1 MDKYICIHGHFY
13 QPPRENA
20 WLEIIE
26 VQESAAPFHDW
37 NERITEECYGPNAH
51 ARILNEKGRIIDITN
66 NYEKISFNMGPTLLS
81 WMELNRPEA
90 YESIIQ
96 ADKIGQ
102 KRFGGHGPAIAQVF
116 NHLIMPL
123 ASKRDKD
130 TQIIWGL
137 YDFEKRFNRASEGI
151 WLAETAVDMDT
162 LESLADNGVKYTI
175 LAPNQAKRFRGSG
188 DWQNGIN
195 PNQPYVV
202 KLKGNREMALFF
214 YNGEVSQQVAFSG
227 LLNDGRLFAEKLM
240 EGFNAPEGITEL
252 LHIATDG
259 ESYGHHHR
267 QGEMAL
273 AYCLHQLE
281 MEPKVRLTN
290 YGEYLAI
297 NPPTM
302 EVEIHQNSSWSCAHG
317 VERWRSNCGCHTGG
331 EESWNQEWRAP
342 LRTAL
347 DYLKEELDK
356 LYEFEMK
363 SIHPKPWELRNAFIE
378 VVFQCENRD
387 YEPFLEKYLPKLAHE
402 QRTHAIRLLE
412 MQRNSMLMY
421 TSCGWF
427 FNDVSGIET
436 IQILQYA
443 DRAIQLA
450 ERESDLDLHTKFLT
464 ILREG
469 KSNITSQG
477 TIEDIYLNYVS
488 PKRMTLSKVGM
499 HYAVH
504 VLFSEN
510 PNALQVFNYIIETE
524 DFVRVNAGQQVLC
537 LGRVVVKSKITLSV
551 KYLSF
556 AVVYI
561 GNHHLVGGTSNDYDK
576 DNFDVLTERLK
587 TNFQN
592 SRLASVIYDI
602 EKHFDQT
609 RFSFFDLMK
618 DEQKKV
624 LDELIQTN
632 VEDMTSAITR
642 AAQQNH
648 SLLNLMMKQ
657 NLEAPSVLWQNL
669 ISKLELDLIKSIQE
683 WVETG
688 DYKELFEAL
697 NEFIYW
703 NLRPNSKFGF
713 RFSQAVNKM
722 LENEF
727 TKSEEFLRLLEL
739 LEQLNVDVNLIR
751 VQNFVF
757 QKLRKG
763 ENGGWKLLGDKIQ
776 LEVSK

>member
-240 EGFNAPEGITEL
+240 EGFNAPEGVTEL

-450 ERESDLDLHTKFLT
+450 ERESDLDLHSKFLT

-469 KSNITSQG
+469 KSNIPSQG

>member
-137 YDFEKRFNRASEGI
+137 FDFEKRFNRASEGI

-363 SIHPKPWELRNAFIE
+363 SIHPKPWELRNTFIE

-464 ILREG
+464 ILRDG